1 MFKIKI
7 IYNVIFNLF
16 WFELLFGSFFLFLGV
31 DVVIGF
37 NIGFWIIGVELVIG
51 FFIIFFFEL

>member
-1 MFKIKI
+1 MIC
-7 IYNVIFNLF
+7 NVIFNLF
-16 WFELLFGSFFLFLGV
+16 WFEWLFGSFFLFLGV

-37 NIGFWIIGVELVIG
+37 NIGFRIIGVELVIG